1 MAESAGNRCA
11 VVTGANKGIGFEICK
26 QLASNGVK
34 VVLTSRDEKR
44 GIDALDK
51 FKGTHLSDLVIFHQ
65 LDVTDPAS
73 VASLAQFVKKQF
85 GKLDILVNNSG
96 IGGVMR
102 NEEAFKASRAEATGS
117 QIDWNKIL
125 IQSNELAVEC
135 LETNYYGAKRMVE
148 HFIPLLELS
157 DSPRIVNVSSSMGK
171 LKDLKNEWAKG
182 ILSDVENL
190 TEEKI
195 DEVLNQ
201 YLNDFKEGLLESKG
215 WPTTLSAYM
224 ISKIAMNGY
233 TRILGKKHTSF
244 CINCVC
250 PGYVK
255 TDINYN
261 NGILS
266 TEEGAKTPVKVA
278 LFPDGGPTG
287 CFFDRNGVT
296 SF

>member
-1 MAESAGNRCA
+1 
-11 VVTGANKGIGFEICK
+11 
-26 QLASNGVK
+26 
-34 VVLTSRDEKR
+34 
-44 GIDALDK
+44 
-51 FKGTHLSDLVIFHQ
+51 
-65 LDVTDPAS
+65 
-73 VASLAQFVKKQF
+73 
-85 GKLDILVNNSG
+85 
-96 IGGVMR
+96 
-102 NEEAFKASRAEATGS
+102 
-117 QIDWNKIL
+117 
-125 IQSNELAVEC
+125 
-135 LETNYYGAKRMVE
+135 MVE

-157 DSPRIVNVSSSMGK
+157 HSPRIVNVSSSSYGI
-171 LKDLKNEWAKG
+171 LKNLENEWAKG

-201 YLNDFKEGLLESKG
+201 YLNDFKEGLLETKG
-215 WPTTLSAYM
+215 LPTTLSAYM

-233 TRILGKKHTSF
+233 TRILANKYTSF

-255 TDINYN
+255 TYINYN

-278 LFPDGGPTG
+278 LFLDGGPSG
-287 CFFDRNGVT
+287 CFFDRDGIL